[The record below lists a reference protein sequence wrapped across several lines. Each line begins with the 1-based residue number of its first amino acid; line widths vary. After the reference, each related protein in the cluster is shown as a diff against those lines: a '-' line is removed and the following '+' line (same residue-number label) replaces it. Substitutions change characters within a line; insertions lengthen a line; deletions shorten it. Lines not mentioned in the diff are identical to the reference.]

1 MLFNCHGYFFGTKN
15 TKVIPGVNYKFMQ
28 HLETRF
34 NIDTTFSYI
43 IKSSQT
49 ILIEFVLRFNLHIII
64 RHNSDIAFVIHLI

>member
-43 IKSSQT
+43 IKSLT
-49 ILIEFVLRFNLHIII
+49 IFKNQKLDIFVDKNSFNQQ
-64 RHNSDIAFVIHLI
+64 NWIH